1 MSNQLN
7 ILIVGDRGSGKS
19 TAARVVTKAL
29 RDAGFAVELSDKD
42 DVSEEQFHLRLEAL
56 RGTGVRVTC
65 GNVHIKER
73 GGAGHHLGKDKPCGI
88 SPIERAKGK
97 SEGYWQMS
105 PSDQWA
111 EDKRNGILDW
121 EN

>member
-65 GNVHIKER
+65 GNVHIKEC
-73 GGAGHHLGKDKPCGI
+73 GGASVRGI
-88 SPIERAKGK
+88 SPIERAKGR

-121 EN
+121 DGN